1 MKNLGFQGL
10 LDLLC
15 ISKPLATTVSRK
27 RVPLT
32 VQEFE
37 SIAEVVE
44 RICPHQRGR
53 VRYRGSYW
61 YARTEQDVCILPMTK
76 VLVIGREN
84 LTLLV
89 KPLSVIKRRSVP
101 EHVDSQIRHL
111 QPVG

>member
-1 MKNLGFQGL
+1 MKNSRFQGL

-15 ISKPLATTVSRK
+15 ISKPLATTVNRK

-37 SIAEVVE
+37 HIAEVVE
-44 RICPHQRGR
+44 SICPHQRGR
-53 VRYRGSYW
+53 VRYLGSYW

-89 KPLSVIKRRSVP
+89 KPLSVIKRRSVS
-101 EHVDSQIRHL
+101 ENVGSQIRHL